1 MSRIGKKP
9 ISIPDGV
16 NVSHDKDTTTI
27 EGPKGKLTQKIH
39 PGIKI
44 EVDKEGKQVLVKSS
58 SDEKQFKALHG
69 LIRTLLANNV
79 HGVTNG
85 FSKDLEIIG
94 IGYNAKLQGKDLVLQ
109 LGFSHPVKVEIPQGI
124 KVEIKS
130 QTNPAKLTIMGIDKQ
145 LVGQFTANIRCLRP
159 PEPYKGK
166 GIKYADEVIRRK
178 AGKAVA
184 SAS

>member
-16 NVSHDKDTTTI
+16 NVNYDKDAIII

-39 PGIKI
+39 PWLKI

-58 SDEKQFKALHG
+58 SDEKKFKALHG

-85 FSKDLEIIG
+85 FSKDLEIMG
-94 IGYNAKLQGKDLVLQ
+94 LCLFALEDPLV
-109 LGFSHPVKVEIPQGI
+109 SHQ
-124 KVEIKS
+124 S
-130 QTNPAKLTIMGIDKQ
+130 L
-145 LVGQFTANIRCLRP
+145 
-159 PEPYKGK
+159 
-166 GIKYADEVIRRK
+166 
-178 AGKAVA
+178 
-184 SAS
+184 

>member
-9 ISIPDGV
+9 IPIPDGV
-16 NVSHDKDTTTI
+16 KVNCDSNIVTI
-27 EGPKGKLTQKIH
+27 EGAKGKLVQNVH
-39 PGIKI
+39 PAMNVEIDEG
-44 EVDKEGKQVLVKSS
+44 GKQLLVKNPSE
-58 SDEKQFKALHG
+58 EKYCKALHG
-69 LIRTLLANNV
+69 LTRALLANNV

-94 IGYNAKLQGKDLVLQ
+94 IGYNIKLQDKGLVFQ
-109 LGFSHPVKVEIPQGI
+109 LGFSHPI
-124 KVEIKS
+124 KMELPKNINVEIKS
-130 QTNPAKLTIMGIDKQ
+130 QTNPAKFTINGIDKQ
-145 LVGQFTANIRCLRP
+145 LVGQFAANIRRLRP